1 MPLTE
6 ANNLASSL
14 LGLKRFEEAKS
25 LLRKTI
31 PVARRVLRDDQ
42 ITVGMRVNYARA
54 IYENSATTL
63 DDLREGLTTLEET
76 ERTVRRVFGG
86 AHPLA
91 TTIELDLRHARA
103 ALRAC
108 ETPP

>member
-1 MPLTE
+1 M
-6 ANNLASSL
+6 ASSL

-31 PVARRVLRDDQ
+31 PVAQRVLRDDQ

-54 IYENSATTL
+54 LSIDDRATL
-63 DDLREGLTTLEET
+63 DDLREALTTLEET
-76 ERTVRRVFGG
+76 ERTVRRVFGS
-86 AHPLA
+86 AHYLA

-108 ETPP
+108 ETPPA